1 MEPAETASFADGG
14 LVNKHR
20 VAGCHISF
28 RRGAYVVPNVR
39 EHSVSE
45 VGSRHFVMA
54 HASAVEY
61 KRTDTNFGRELR
73 LTAKLLVTW
82 GQFPRP
88 SSYTRIV
95 VLFRI
100 FVFRLTD
107 CCYAS

>member
-1 MEPAETASFADGG
+1 M
-14 LVNKHR
+14 
-20 VAGCHISF
+20 CHISF

-54 HASAVEY
+54 HASGVEY
-61 KRTDTNFGRELR
+61 KRTDTNFGRELA
-73 LTAKLLVTW
+73 TYSEAVSYVV
-82 GQFPRP
+82 QFPRP